1 MTTYQ
6 NKIKLSR
13 KTTIQAVNDVA
24 TIMPSIKKK
33 KKKKVDRQKK
43 ARKCDTSS
51 GDKSV
56 SRNTLEIIQKN
67 KLVVNDLK

>member
-24 TIMPSIKKK
+24 TIMPSIKK